1 MTTDAPATGVLAA
14 IVLRR
19 WPGELSYTDFRLGLF
34 LWPGELSY
42 TDFRLGLFLCHDIDL
57 CLLTSVGPQFPR
69 RFPPR

>member
-1 MTTDAPATGVLAA
+1 MTTDAPTMGVLAA
-14 IVLRR
+14 IALRR

-34 LWPGELSY
+34 LC
-42 TDFRLGLFLCHDIDL
+42 RDIDL